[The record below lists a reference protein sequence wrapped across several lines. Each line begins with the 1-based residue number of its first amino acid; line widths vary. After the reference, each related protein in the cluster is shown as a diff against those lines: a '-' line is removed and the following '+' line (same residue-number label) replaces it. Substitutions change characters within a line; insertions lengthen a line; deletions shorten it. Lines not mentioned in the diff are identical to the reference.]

1 MNNEIKNSILVI
13 DDAHS
18 NILAIMHIL
27 GDEYTIYAKK
37 NGADGIKAAQ
47 ELSPDVIMLD
57 IIMPEMDGFEV
68 LAALKASDLTKNIPV
83 IFITGLRESGDEIKG
98 LSSGV
103 ADYITK
109 PFVPEIV
116 KLRVRNQVQI
126 VNQIRTIQRL
136 SMTDQ
141 LTGLPNRRYFDDRFK
156 TEWARAHRDQA
167 PISILIADIDK
178 FKTYN
183 DTYGHQQ
190 GDVALSEFARVFSGP
205 LKRPADFVARW
216 GGEEFIALLPNTDA
230 IGAMNV
236 AELIR
241 SGIEE
246 MIVPRLDRV
255 VESASKVTV
264 SVGGNTHYFGEKTT
278 VMEFFA
284 RADEALYAAKNQGRN
299 RSVHYKDISEGN
311 HGDNR

>member
-1 MNNEIKNSILVI
+1 MNKEAEKNSILVI
-13 DDAHS
+13 DDAHA
-18 NILAIMHIL
+18 NILALMHIL

-37 NGADGIKAAQ
+37 NGHDGIKAAR
-47 ELSPDVIMLD
+47 ELLPDVVMLD
-57 IIMPEMDGFEV
+57 IIMPEIDGFEV
-68 LAALKASDLTKNIPV
+68 LAELKSSEITKNIPV

-126 VNQIRTIQRL
+126 VNQIRMIQQL

-141 LTGLPNRRYFDDRFK
+141 LTGLPNRRYFDERFK
-156 TEWARAHRDQA
+156 TEWSRAYRDQA
-167 PISILIADIDK
+167 PISILIADIDR
-178 FKTYN
+178 FKNYN

-190 GDVALSEFARVFSGP
+190 GDIALQSFAKVFSDP

-216 GGEEFIALLPNTDA
+216 GGEEFIALLPNTDS
-230 IGAMNV
+230 IGAVNV
-236 AELIR
+236 AEKIR
-241 SGIEE
+241 SSIEGME
-246 MIVPRLDRV
+246 IECLEKVDK
-255 VESASKVTV
+255 SAARITV
-264 SVGGNTHYFGEKTT
+264 SVGGNTHVFGDSST

-284 RADEALYAAKNQGRN
+284 KADEALYAAKNDGRN
-299 RSVHYKDISEGN
+299 RVKHFKDLNDGQDI
-311 HGDNR
+311 